1 MCIAGQPSSAAM
13 VRNKDGAGL
22 KWNRAD
28 DLAEELSYQ
37 ANGPLT
43 VFILVIKYLAEA
55 A

>member
-1 MCIAGQPSSAAM
+1 MCITGQPSSAAM
-13 VRNKDGAGL
+13 VRNKAGL

-28 DLAEELSYQ
+28 DPAEELSYQ

-43 VFILVIKYLAEA
+43 FLILVIKYLAEA